1 MKKITKEHLDTCVQA
16 HKDEMKRALE
26 LIFLNLNHGQTQ
38 KLLRNQEILEL
49 VQRYNV
55 QTN

>member
-1 MKKITKEHLDTCVQA
+1 MKKITKEHLDTCVQS

-38 KLLRNQEILEL
+38 KILKNPEVQEL
-49 VQRYNV
+49 VDRYKV